1 MGLLFV
7 SILRIVIARL
17 PRGMGSSLGLD
28 THLTPSDV
36 SQTIRSSAMM
46 IKLLFKSGVL
56 DQAKVSTKELD
67 ALYLDFKKLSNN
79 TAISTTNLDSLYQQ
93 TMSVSD

>member
-1 MGLLFV
+1 MAAYNE
-7 SILRIVIARL
+7 IYRL
-17 PRGMGSSLGLD
+17 IENNGYALIPKAPAFLIKYFKR
-28 THLTPSDV
+28 T
-36 SQTIRSSAMM
+36 SATM

-56 DQAKVSTKELD
+56 DQDKGSTKELD